1 MNSRNGFAALVLVLL
16 VTACSSVEIEVWDSG
31 KFAPAGF
38 QSYSWRSEPFSKG
51 VYSRDPIYVIDP
63 ILREVV
69 NSNLSAK
76 GYQLVAGGGDFT
88 VDYTYA
94 PGLRMG
100 APSGATDVLSPRA
113 GVRPNTTISQ
123 AERDNAIA
131 LSGVKETRNIALQ
144 FNDGQSGLQ
153 LWRVL
158 ITKFATDANQPE
170 KARVRSALE
179 SGVKKGFR
187 ELPAASR

>member
-1 MNSRNGFAALVLVLL
+1 V
-16 VTACSSVEIEVWDSG
+16 
-31 KFAPAGF
+31 
-38 QSYSWRSEPFSKG
+38 
-51 VYSRDPIYVIDP
+51 
-63 ILREVV
+63 
-69 NSNLSAK
+69 
-76 GYQLVAGGGDFT
+76 
-88 VDYTYA
+88 
-94 PGLRMG
+94 
-100 APSGATDVLSPRA
+100 
-113 GVRPNTTISQ
+113 
-123 AERDNAIA
+123 
-131 LSGVKETRNIALQ
+131 VKETRNIALQ